1 MVDKCVSLFMHCRF
15 IYWCGTQWSFSESNV
30 QSNDTRP
37 GLPEVESRR
46 VKEYDDQRM
55 KSTFGTLSKSKSKYK
70 LIFHALCFIYLSYF
84 RHT

>member
-37 GLPEVESRR
+37 GLPEVELKR

-55 KSTFGTLSKSKSKYK
+55 KSTFGTLSKSKSKY
-70 LIFHALCFIYLSYF
+70 LILMLYLF
-84 RHT
+84 VLF

>member
-1 MVDKCVSLFMHCRF
+1 MVDKYVSLFMHCRF

-37 GLPEVESRR
+37 GLPEVELKR

-55 KSTFGTLSKSKSKYK
+55 KSTFGTLSKSKSKY
-70 LIFHALCFIYLSYF
+70 LIFMLFLF
-84 RHT
+84 VLF